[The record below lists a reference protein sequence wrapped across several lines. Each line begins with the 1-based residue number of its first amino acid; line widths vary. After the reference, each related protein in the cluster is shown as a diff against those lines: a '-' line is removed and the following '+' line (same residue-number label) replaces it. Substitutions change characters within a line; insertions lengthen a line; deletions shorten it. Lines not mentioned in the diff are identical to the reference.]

1 MRENVRMI
9 QRLLY
14 RMGGSLTYRGFQ
26 YTVYGVERI
35 MQDPNLMVGI
45 CKGLYFDIAEY
56 FDVEIDNVERDIR
69 TLIGIIWDRGDKN
82 ILRRVF
88 GRNLER
94 KPGNAQFLDAV
105 TQYLIAKD
113 EVDEEINAAIKSLQE
128 LFAMKIENYM
138 L

>member
-1 MRENVRMI
+1 
-9 QRLLY
+9 
-14 RMGGSLTYRGFQ
+14 
-26 YTVYGVERI
+26 
-35 MQDPNLMVGI
+35 MVGI